1 MSRYYVAALL
11 LFLLVI
17 EGTIVPN
24 AVANF
29 LQIDAI
35 MVPRFLVVVIV
46 FIGIYIGRSQ
56 SLIHGLIFGFVYDV
70 VYTEFLGIYMFG
82 FAFIGLCTRCVRSL
96 DSYFEVA
103 ANYCYR
109 SLDVSFSVVGML
121 NCLCATVM
129 GEQAFFDSNHSRST
143 AFSATSCPFFP
154 SFIYSGFLRC
164 LGEYELRCIGMP

>member
-82 FAFIGLCTRCVRSL
+82 FAFIG
-96 DSYFEVA
+96 YIF
-103 ANYCYR
+103 
-109 SLDVSFSVVGML
+109 
-121 NCLCATVM
+121 
-129 GEQAFFDSNHSRST
+129 
-143 AFSATSCPFFP
+143 AFSTKRIQDSVLVPIVLACLAVVFFEYYQYGILQMLGVTNMTGGHFANSRLLP
-154 SFIYSGFLRC
+154 TVLFNGAFAILALFPIRRLIYHVNQQTDLRQ
-164 LGEYELRCIGMP
+164 R